1 MACTLTATASTWQ
14 SKSEPW
20 AESDR
25 SRAAWASGFPKAI
38 QAGGWKEAVIWKDGG
53 MLPVSFTHLPP
64 TSVSNVPLKGLK
76 LCGLT
81 RIRFTEELG
90 YSKKHPASGTW
101 GSCLKGLHFLL
112 QKNRM
117 VVGWA
122 SDRVVLLERF
132 FRDILQP

>member
-14 SKSEPW
+14 SRSEPW

-25 SRAAWASGFPKAI
+25 SRAAWVSGFRKL
-38 QAGGWKEAVIWKDGG
+38 AGGWKEAVLWLDGG
-53 MLPVSFTHLPP
+53 RMVVGASPVSFTHLPP
-64 TSVSNVPLKGLK
+64 TSVSNVPSKGAPFLK

-90 YSKKHPASGTW
+90 YSRKHPPSGTRIL
-101 GSCLKGLHFLL
+101 LKRAALSIGEQI

-117 VVGWA
+117 AAGWA
-122 SDRVVLLERF
+122 A
-132 FRDILQP
+132 IPQP